1 MLAGITLLFTCR
13 SSSAL
18 LGMLNDYVVS
28 ARSLRDLKKRAV
40 NLGKRES
47 HRIAV
52 DTKMSCEYLGL
63 YDTYYVCGPLKS
75 GALLGYTSTWGIKQ
89 KTLLPMMNEI
99 RIRKA
104 LSGSSK
110 GAYVIDAVYVIGS
123 QKPPIFKRRII
134 EAALLVEHDGKK
146 DILEVAGRLA
156 NSPHVKRKI
165 TRDLRR
171 QVLPEELEIAGF
183 SSIRR
188 WASPSVGL
196 GRCFKCN
203 VKRYAKE
210 FMISRLLHE
219 EKKLV
224 FPKPLR

>member
-1 MLAGITLLFTCR
+1 MLAGITLLFKCR

-28 ARSLRDLKKRAV
+28 ASSLRDLKKRAV
-40 NLGKRES
+40 NLGRRES
-47 HRIAV
+47 FRIAV
-52 DTKMSCEYLGL
+52 DTRMSCEYLGL

-75 GALLGYTSTWGIKQ
+75 GALLGYTSTWGVKQ
-89 KTLLPMMNEI
+89 KTIPPMMNES
-99 RIRKA
+99 RIREV

-123 QKPPIFKRRII
+123 QNPLSFKRGII
-134 EAALLVEHDGKK
+134 EAALLVEYDGKK
-146 DILEVAGRLA
+146 DIFEVADRLA
-156 NSPHVKRKI
+156 RSPHVKRKI
-165 TRDLRR
+165 ARDLRR
-171 QVLPEELEIAGF
+171 QVLPKELEVAGF
-183 SSIRR
+183 SSIRK

-203 VKRYAKE
+203 VKGYAKE